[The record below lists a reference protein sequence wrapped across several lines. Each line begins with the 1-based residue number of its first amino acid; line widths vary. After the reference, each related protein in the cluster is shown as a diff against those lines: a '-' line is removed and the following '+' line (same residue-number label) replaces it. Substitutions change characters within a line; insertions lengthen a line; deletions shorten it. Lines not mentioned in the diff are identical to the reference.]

1 MFLTLNPSD
10 FWQFPLLIGL
20 IIDNHNNIVSNLDRF
35 VFSEYPNRYP
45 NWVPH
50 LGTQRFQ
57 LTPIFPSRVMVL
69 RLSKKV
75 HFLQSVPTSARN
87 LSISQPVF
95 VGLQHLF
102 SVTIFRRARRL
113 QDVLQMP
120 LEDVLNASCKTS
132 WKMKNCCAED
142 VLKTSR
148 RHVLKMS
155 WRQTKCLPGISVS
168 NYGLLTNLNQYLTNL
183 YLKSIFHESK
193 ANPKC
198 IN

>member
-1 MFLTLNPSD
+1 MAKLFHMDKGRSKNLTASLGLCFYSFFTMFLTLNPSD

-95 VGLQHLF
+95 VGLQ
-102 SVTIFRRARRL
+102 
-113 QDVLQMP
+113 D
-120 LEDVLNASCKTS
+120 
-132 WKMKNCCAED
+132 
-142 VLKTSR
+142 
-148 RHVLKMS
+148 MS
-155 WRQTKCLPGISVS
+155 
-168 NYGLLTNLNQYLTNL
+168 
-183 YLKSIFHESK
+183 
-193 ANPKC
+193 
-198 IN
+198 